1 MTQEEIAAAFT
12 RIFGGLHPTPQDAFR
27 AGVVVGQTPVQC
39 TPGRHC
45 ARRARDLGACIAGE
59 CNPPASSDGVNASE
73 ALSIGDERI
82 LHLWD
87 THVAYET
94 NAKRPQQPPLTDKDK
109 LAFARA
115 VIAASGECNPP
126 GRAEGVKA
134 VEPKWIV
141 NDMGELGVMVE
152 GRAYFLYKGD
162 NIEYETGLHDDG
174 TPILYRMV
182 GKREFGE
189 TCQPLPHLRERWPG
203 WLYLEPLVF
212 TPGLSFGKPADGEWK
227 TLPAAAKESPRV

>member
-94 NAKRPQQPPLTDKDK
+94 NAKRPYEVEKEDVD
-109 LAFARA
+109 
-115 VIAASGECNPP
+115 AALD
-126 GRAEGVKA
+126 AALGVPRH
-134 VEPKWIV
+134 VEPHQ
-141 NDMGELGVMVE
+141 E
-152 GRAYFLYKGD
+152 GGA
-162 NIEYETGLHDDG
+162 
-174 TPILYRMV
+174 
-182 GKREFGE
+182 
-189 TCQPLPHLRERWPG
+189 
-203 WLYLEPLVF
+203 
-212 TPGLSFGKPADGEWK
+212 
-227 TLPAAAKESPRV
+227 

>member
-1 MTQEEIAAAFT
+1 MTESEIAAAFT

-45 ARRARDLGACIAGE
+45 ARRARDLGACIA
-59 CNPPASSDGVNASE
+59 
-73 ALSIGDERI
+73 
-82 LHLWD
+82 
-87 THVAYET
+87 
-94 NAKRPQQPPLTDKDK
+94 
-109 LAFARA
+109 
-115 VIAASGECNPP
+115 GECNPP